1 MSTKINVFLIP
12 QKIST
17 NQNMNTLH
25 CICMAKIT
33 ICNMLAF
40 FQDLTR
46 LLFFSKLY
54 EYLLAKAYMTL
65 YIAHLSTEQ
74 AVSIKLSKS
83 FNKKKL
89 LHIDILTAGTQYQL
103 ELTVELL
110 EMKVFCLF
118 FSLYAML
125 IGLFKTNFLLTR
137 WTRLQPSTKPSSGS
151 CGNDVS

>member
-65 YIAHLSTEQ
+65 FSAHLSTEQ

-89 LHIDILTAGTQYQL
+89 LHIDILTAGTHSRTFGN
-103 ELTVELL
+103 ESV
-110 EMKVFCLF
+110 LF
-118 FSLYAML
+118 VFSLYAML

-137 WTRLQPSTKPSSGS
+137 WTRLQPSSKPSSGS
-151 CGNDVS
+151 CGNDAS